1 MTDFA
6 TADLCDAHEGRIAA
20 LEPVFAQFGGLSR
33 FCGQVQTV
41 KAFEDNVLVKAE
53 LAKPGAGRVLV
64 VDAGGSL
71 RCAMVGD
78 VLAQMAVDNGW
89 AGILVY
95 GAIRDSAAIGG
106 MALGVLA
113 LGTHPMKSVKKGAGD
128 VGIAVTFAGQTIRPG
143 AWLYADDDGVVL
155 ADAPL
160 N

>member
-6 TADLCDAHEGRIAA
+6 TADLCDAHEGNVAV
-20 LEPVFAQFGGLSR
+20 LDPMFAHFGGVSR
-33 FCGQVQTV
+33 FCGPVQTI

-53 LAKPGAGRVLV
+53 LARPGEGRVLV

-78 VLAQMAVDNGW
+78 ILAQMAVDNGW
-89 AGILVY
+89 AGIVVY

-106 MALGVLA
+106 MPVGVMA
-113 LGTHPMKSVKKGAGD
+113 LGTHPMKSIKKGAGD

-143 AWLYADDDGVVL
+143 VWLYADDDGVIL
-155 ADAPL
+155 ADGPL
-160 N
+160 T

>member
-6 TADLCDAHEGRIAA
+6 TADLCDAHEGKVVA
-20 LEPVFAQFGGLSR
+20 LEPVFARFGGQSR

-64 VDAGGSL
+64 IDAGGSL

-78 VLAQMAVDNGW
+78 ILARMAVDNGW

-143 AWLYADDDGVVL
+143 DWLYADEDGVVL
-155 ADAPL
+155 SGMSL
-160 N
+160 T